1 MRIFYAIKSCVN
13 FTQQFDVKLIKF
25 TAVLGKLVP
34 PSLKIYTK
42 GEEISYKSKEN
53 IFKKGNV
60 IIILEKSIIINNQY
74 NK

>member
-1 MRIFYAIKSCVN
+1 M
-13 FTQQFDVKLIKF
+13 KLIKF

-42 GEEISYKSKEN
+42 GEEISCKSKEN

-60 IIILEKSIIINNQY
+60 IILEKSIIINNQY

>member
-1 MRIFYAIKSCVN
+1 M
-13 FTQQFDVKLIKF
+13 KLIKF
-25 TAVLGKLVP
+25 TAVLGKLVL

-42 GEEISYKSKEN
+42 GEEISCKSKEN

>member
-1 MRIFYAIKSCVN
+1 M
-13 FTQQFDVKLIKF
+13 KLIKF

-53 IFKKGNV
+53 KKGNV
-60 IIILEKSIIINNQY
+60 IIILEKSIILIINN
-74 NK
+74 N